1 MVESPRFAS
10 HLIVDERTIAGIC
23 CDSPTPLATEEV
35 AQVDGKNG
43 RADNEAVRSTAGL
56 SGGILMI
63 NRRWLLC
70 WFVILSAMIGSF
82 TTARSSFGNEPA
94 SKGTIGVSLLT
105 LTNPFFKTIGD
116 SITRVAAKEG
126 YSVVVV
132 SGDFD
137 VAKQQNQIKDF
148 IVKRVAAIVLS
159 PCDSKSIGPAI
170 QEANDAGI
178 PVFTCDIK
186 SLAANA
192 KVVTHVAT
200 DNYQGGKMAGQ
211 AMIEALGSGG
221 GKIAILDAKEIESCL
236 LRVKGFKEVIASHN
250 TTKPNAPIQ
259 IVAELPSYGQKE
271 RGYKS
276 AEDCLQAHGDLAG
289 IFAVNDPAALGACA
303 AIEKAGKS
311 DQIKVVGF
319 DGQSDGRQAIKDGK
333 IYADPVQFP
342 DRIGTKTMQTILA
355 YFEGDRVP
363 HEILIPTALYRKA
376 DAMKDSSLR

>member
-1 MVESPRFAS
+1 MATRRGFLHWSVFLFA
-10 HLIVDERTIAGIC
+10 T
-23 CDSPTPLATEEV
+23 LALFVSTE
-35 AQVDGKNG
+35 
-43 RADNEAVRSTAGL
+43 
-56 SGGILMI
+56 
-63 NRRWLLC
+63 
-70 WFVILSAMIGSF
+70 
-82 TTARSSFGNEPA
+82 SSFGGEPA

-170 QEANDAGI
+170 QEANEAGI

-211 AMIEALGSGG
+211 AMIE
-221 GKIAILDAKEIESCL
+221 
-236 LRVKGFKEVIASHN
+236 R
-250 TTKPNAPIQ
+250 
-259 IVAELPSYGQKE
+259 
-271 RGYKS
+271 S
-276 AEDCLQAHGDLAG
+276 A
-289 IFAVNDPAALGACA
+289 PAADKSPSSTPKKSNPAC
-303 AIEKAGKS
+303 S
-311 DQIKVVGF
+311 V
-319 DGQSDGRQAIKDGK
+319 S
-333 IYADPVQFP
+333 
-342 DRIGTKTMQTILA
+342 
-355 YFEGDRVP
+355 RV
-363 HEILIPTALYRKA
+363 LRK
-376 DAMKDSSLR
+376 